1 MARASGTSV
10 INFPGAGGG
19 TSYLLIIGAIIAIVG
34 LIYFIKKNPN
44 FPPLLALLPSVAGG
58 NSAYSLNLL
67 VRVVFRKS
75 QFRILF

>member
-44 FPPLLALLPSVAGG
+44 FPPLLAL
-58 NSAYSLNLL
+58 SLQLLVGILHLLDLL